1 MFRPIQ
7 IRRNSECCRYL
18 FQSTKHNQGVQV
30 PQTINTPDDLS
41 LQELCSHLLELN
53 GTMEDDA
60 AWPSRQIRLCGEYGV
75 FEWFIGVE
83 QGGQGWSDADTTR
96 GYLAISEAC
105 LTTSFILTQL
115 TGACRRIVD
124 TENDPLRRRL
134 LPGLLTGRHLATLGV
149 SHLTTSRRHLGRPAM
164 QARQT
169 DKGFVL
175 DGFSAWVTGAAQTD
189 TVVIGA
195 ELPDGRQVLVA
206 LPTDRDG
213 VSRPAA
219 ASLVAL
225 SASQTGPVRCD
236 DVEITIDDLLAGPV
250 EDVLLKG
257 SGGGAGGLQT
267 STLALGLTRAALRYT
282 AGEAERRPDLQVP
295 VDALREE
302 ADSLV
307 ATLLAAAA
315 GESGHDGP
323 PTVQALRVRAN
334 SLVLRATQMSLA
346 AAKGAGYASG
356 HPVGR
361 WCREALFFLVWSCPQ
376 PVVAEYLRELAG
388 LADSVE

>member
-1 MFRPIQ
+1 VR
-7 IRRNSECCRYL
+7 
-18 FQSTKHNQGVQV
+18 
-30 PQTINTPDDLS
+30 QTISTPDDPS
-41 LQELCSHLLELN
+41 LQVLCSELLELN

-60 AWPSRQIRLCGEYGV
+60 AWPARQIRLCGEYGV

-83 QGGQGWSDADTTR
+83 HGGQGWSDADITR
-96 GYLAISEAC
+96 GYLVISEAC

-115 TGACRRIVD
+115 TGACRRIQD
-124 TENDPLRRRL
+124 TKNEALRNRL

-149 SHLTTSRRHLGRPAM
+149 SHLTTSRRYLSGPAM

-169 DKGFVL
+169 DMGFVL
-175 DGFSAWVTGAAQTD
+175 DGFSAWVTGSTQAD
-189 TVVIGA
+189 SVVIGA

-219 ASLVAL
+219 ASMVAL
-225 SASQTGPVRCD
+225 SASQTGPMCCD
-236 DVEITIDDLLAGPV
+236 DVKITTDDLLAGPV

-295 VDALREE
+295 VNALREE
-302 ADSLV
+302 AERLV
-307 ATLLAAAA
+307 VMLLSAAA
-315 GESGHDGP
+315 GEPSSEGP
-323 PTVQALRVRAN
+323 STVQALRVRAN

-346 AAKGAGYASG
+346 AAKGAGYASR

-376 PVVAEYLRELAG
+376 PVVEENLRELAG
-388 LADSVE
+388 LADAVE